1 MSTVIVGNRLA
12 ALMSAQVEKI
22 PFESGG
28 VLVRVPTKVVKDWEV
43 GPEDEVKVDI
53 SREDG
58 DLSVSISKNG
68 EEITDIPGATVEI
81 PKSSGS
87 GTRTV
92 LTDEEGNS
100 YTGMV
105 NETQNVAVIPV
116 DKTGE
121 YSIKEEQSQDASEN
135 GEVSE

>member
-1 MSTVIVGNRLA
+1 M
-12 ALMSAQVEKI
+12 
-22 PFESGG
+22 
-28 VLVRVPTKVVKDWEV
+28 
-43 GPEDEVKVDI
+43 
-53 SREDG
+53 
-58 DLSVSISKNG
+58 
-68 EEITDIPGATVEI
+68 EI

-135 GEVSE
+135 GEETEKALDEETDTEEETADDS

>member
-1 MSTVIVGNRLA
+1 M
-12 ALMSAQVEKI
+12 
-22 PFESGG
+22 
-28 VLVRVPTKVVKDWEV
+28 
-43 GPEDEVKVDI
+43 KVDI

-121 YSIKEEQSQDASEN
+121 CWAHQRRAVPGCFRKRGRNRESI
-135 GEVSE
+135 G